1 MWFGDVWGCHFG
13 KVLASSAVHTKKA
26 STMCCSEKP
35 RLRSVLHSSSLLFF
49 MCQGCPFDPYLDR
62 TFNKTR
68 SSACGRH
75 SPTWSSCS
83 TFGPLV
89 VSRNIKWCHLGRV
102 RWSFRFRLYF
112 PMENAEVPCFNLPG
126 MLHEHLNT
134 KFEKNV
140 LEVEVDMN
148 GQSWALSKLSILPCS
163 IPRKKPVF
171 LTESYNLYEATLVNL
186 TSQSDICCMVRC
198 FWGDVKSLGCF

>member
-13 KVLASSAVHTKKA
+13 KLLASSAVHTKQA

-35 RLRSVLHSSSLLFF
+35 RLRWVLHSSSLLFF
-49 MCQGCPFDPYLDR
+49 RCQGCPFDPYLDR

-68 SSACGRH
+68 SSACVRH

-126 MLHEHLNT
+126 ILHEHLNT
-134 KFEKNV
+134 KFKKTF
-140 LEVEVDMN
+140 
-148 GQSWALSKLSILPCS
+148 SKLMSTWMDDHEHSPS
-163 IPRKKPVF
+163 HQFFHARSQEKTPSF
-171 LTESYNLYEATLVNL
+171 LTEIYNLYMKQHLWILLLKL
-186 TSQSDICCMVRC
+186 TSVAWSGVFGVM
-198 FWGDVKSLGCF
+198 